1 MRASPRPDA
10 FEAEL
15 AGGRVASFRHAVF
28 ESELAG
34 VREHGAAVDHLD

>member
-10 FEAEL
+10 C
-15 AGGRVASFRHAVF
+15 VASFRHAVF

-34 VREHGAAVDHLD
+34 VREHGAAIDHLD